1 MIYLYTTGAGAIM
14 NYAKQN
20 QRQGGGGYDYGN
32 YDYDYS
38 AANSPQYQNMFQNQN
53 NMYQNQNNNYKN
65 QNTRRFGYNS
75 MNQQQLQ
82 YPQQQQRQSVY
93 PSGPSGYASS
103 GYGSPVG
110 GYGSSGYG
118 SSGYGSSGP
127 RAQAKNYGS
136 YSAGY
141 KDCPGIPFAL
151 LLITVLG
158 VTVMGVLFYFKVQ
171 AAGRKKRSVAA
182 GWSLEDIEIALI
194 SGRCCLLPLLGVA
207 FFFLVLPYSS
217 SSLVLPFFSGT
228 HYGRVG
234 GNLGISEDLL
244 ARA

>member
-1 MIYLYTTGAGAIM
+1 M

-32 YDYDYS
+32 YDYDYT
-38 AANSPQYQNMFQNQN
+38 ATNGPQYQ
-53 NMYQNQNNNYKN
+53 NMYQNQNNVYQNQNYNYKN
-65 QNTRRFGYNS
+65 QNTRRLGYNS

-82 YPQQQQRQSVY
+82 YQQQQQRQSVY
-93 PSGPSGYASS
+93 PSSSGYASS
-103 GYGSPVG
+103 GYGSPAG
-110 GYGSSGYG
+110 GYGNSGYG

-151 LLITVLG
+151 LLITLLG
-158 VTVMGVLFYFKVQ
+158 VTVMGVLFYLKVQ
-171 AAGRKKRSVAA
+171 AAGRKKRSVFS
-182 GWSLEDIEIALI
+182 GWSLEDIEIAFL
-194 SGRCCLLPLLGVA
+194 SGRCSLLLLP
-207 FFFLVLPYSS
+207 S
-217 SSLVLPFFSGT
+217 LPFFLLLANSGT
-228 HYGRVG
+228 HYERVG